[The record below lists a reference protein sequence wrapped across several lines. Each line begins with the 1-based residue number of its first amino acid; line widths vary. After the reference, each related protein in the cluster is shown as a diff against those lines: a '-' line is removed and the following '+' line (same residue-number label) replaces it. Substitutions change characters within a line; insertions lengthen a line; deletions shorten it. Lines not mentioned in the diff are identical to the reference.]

1 MSHVYGKMAGLSV
14 LSALTMGILHTKP
27 SGFHQTACES
37 NGKWV
42 ETLLKLVVQARSA
55 LQRLLMWKLRD
66 EQFDLRGERRILQR
80 HDSTHAQPRART
92 CQLSVGR
99 TPQIV
104 RARRRITL
112 KRRACVMRHWA
123 YQISLC
129 IVRACVHESAPVGQ
143 LFVAIPRLLVDVL
156 PPREHHVEIPEAP
169 GRVAEQRQPHER
181 QHERALRLRQRS
193 LRIVSACNTN
203 THQVTAIDQTARP
216 AGWHLRLP

>member
-1 MSHVYGKMAGLSV
+1 VVPYGSQMCLYASMSHVYGKMAGLSV

-37 NGKWV
+37 DGKWV

-112 KRRACVMRHWA
+112 KRRACVIGHIR
-123 YQISLC
+123 S
-129 IVRACVHESAPVGQ
+129 ACVSCVRVCMRAHLSAS
-143 LFVAIPRLLVDVL
+143 
-156 PPREHHVEIPEAP
+156 
-169 GRVAEQRQPHER
+169 
-181 QHERALRLRQRS
+181 S
-193 LRIVSACNTN
+193 L
-203 THQVTAIDQTARP
+203 
-216 AGWHLRLP
+216 